1 MSKFDECVA
10 KYEAEM
16 TKLGVKYDADLLRA
30 VAKGCGPSIYN
41 ADASKVSSADKDELD
56 RVKTNFLGKKLG
68 VTDEAK
74 ADAAIAKVVDIFGSS
89 NRNKFRAIFYYLLV
103 KEFGK
108 EEVYS

>member
-41 ADASKVSSADKDELD
+41 VDASKVSSADSKELATV
-56 RVKTNFLGKKLG
+56 RTNFLGKKLG
-68 VTDEAK
+68 ITDDAK

-89 NRNKFRAIFYYLLV
+89 NRNKYRAIFYYLLV

-108 EEVYS
+108 EKMYS